1 MELTT
6 NVRSQDEVSYLL
18 DIELPAETVAQ
29 VWDAVVREMLPRLS
43 VPGFRPGRVPRPV
56 VERRFAGA
64 IRQDV
69 RARLVDVSFPKAV
82 KTHELNVARW
92 KLVES
97 DEVEYGKP
105 FRYTAAVEIWP
116 RLAEVHWKGLVLKRQ
131 RVVVTEEDID
141 RVLEEFREQ
150 QAVLEPLPED
160 AEVDETTVVDFYY
173 EPPGETPTT
182 SEPRRF
188 RIDLSRES
196 GASSKLAAHLLG
208 HRVGEVVELPADE
221 EDTSQGPEP
230 RPLRRVKI
238 ERTYR
243 KVLPALDDEF
253 ARSLTDASGLEELR
267 AVLRK
272 NLLEE
277 QQRRAEEALRSAA
290 VDALIQRNEP
300 LHVPPSVVEE
310 EAVRLALGE
319 LRRLGVREEAME
331 RVFKERGE
339 ELLPVLRPIAEREL
353 KAGILLNSVA
363 REAGVEVSDEEVQA
377 VIQAQLER
385 VPEGRSD
392 LKGRVRSR
400 QNRERQRDLLLLE
413 KTIETI
419 LRESQI
425 VEE

>member
-1 MELTT
+1 
-6 NVRSQDEVSYLL
+6 
-18 DIELPAETVAQ
+18 
-29 VWDAVVREMLPRLS
+29 
-43 VPGFRPGRVPRPV
+43 
-56 VERRFAGA
+56 
-64 IRQDV
+64 
-69 RARLVDVSFPKAV
+69 
-82 KTHELNVARW
+82 
-92 KLVES
+92 
-97 DEVEYGKP
+97 
-105 FRYTAAVEIWP
+105 
-116 RLAEVHWKGLVLKRQ
+116 
-131 RVVVTEEDID
+131 
-141 RVLEEFREQ
+141 
-150 QAVLEPLPED
+150 
-160 AEVDETTVVDFYY
+160 
-173 EPPGETPTT
+173 
-182 SEPRRF
+182 
-188 RIDLSRES
+188 
-196 GASSKLAAHLLG
+196 
-208 HRVGEVVELPADE
+208 VGEVVELPADE

-253 ARSLTDASGLEELR
+253 ARSLSDASGLEELR
-267 AVLRK
+267 TVLRK

-277 QQRRAEEALRSAA
+277 RQRRAEEALRSAA

-319 LRRLGVREEAME
+319 LRRLGVREEALE

-339 ELLPVLRPIAEREL
+339 ELLPVLRPIAEREV

-413 KTIETI
+413 KTIDTI

-425 VEE
+425 VED